1 MRVRDKHWWVQNCVR
16 IHDRHSSGFD
26 SACEFMI
33 DIQVGAD
40 DYSSKKVRAI
50 GLCIHEHVR
59 VKAWVCIQESVRAL
73 RVGAH

>member
-1 MRVRDKHWWVQNCVR
+1 
-16 IHDRHSSGFD
+16 
-26 SACEFMI
+26 MI

-59 VKAWVCIQESVRAL
+59 VKAWVCIQESVRVKAWVCIQESVRAL